1 MFKYSKLKNDLDNK
15 AKIEETHE
23 LKETNE
29 IDIKPVKEKKS
40 RRRKSVFSKKN
51 KVISLVE
58 NEDS

>member
-1 MFKYSKLKNDLDNK
+1 MYKYSKLKNDLDNK

-29 IDIKPVKEKKS
+29 IDIKKVEEKKPC
-40 RRRKSVFSKKN
+40 RRKSFFTRKN
-51 KVISLVE
+51 KVIPLID